1 MPKKERVAMLKYLY
15 TMPIRMTAYGHP
27 ISYSTMGTV
36 LIGIL
41 AAFASKILL
50 QEMNKA
56 IT

>member
-1 MPKKERVAMLKYLY
+1 MPKTDRTAMLRYLS
-15 TMPIRMTAYGHP
+15 TMPIRMTAYGHS

-56 IT
+56 IR

>member
-1 MPKKERVAMLKYLY
+1 MPEKERVAMLKYLY
-15 TMPIRMTAYGHP
+15 NMPIKMTAYGHP

>member
-15 TMPIRMTAYGHP
+15 NMPIRMTAYGHP